1 MFFFFIFLISDQSFN
16 ILKNN
21 MTLIVYLLTKLRT
34 PEGVDR
40 QISKKSCFRRPY
52 GKEHGTRSRTLLK
65 YAQEH
70 LYHIF

>member
-1 MFFFFIFLISDQSFN
+1 
-16 ILKNN
+16 

-40 QISKKSCFRRPY
+40 QISKKSCFRRLY